1 MSSFNLLSIGNQAL
15 QANQSALNTV
25 GQNISNVN
33 TEGYSRQRVDF
44 VSLQDR
50 GGVFVNDIE
59 RISDEFMVRQV
70 WSDTSNYNFYSKTE
84 SFANELDNL
93 LAAESTSLSNAMNE
107 YFGALQT
114 AVDDPTSLPS
124 RQLFL
129 AQADALATRINA
141 MDESLTR
148 QNESINAQ
156 IDSVI
161 SQINSITPQIAT
173 LNADI
178 ERFSASNS
186 VPNEMYDQRDRLIE
200 QLAGFVDISTSFD
213 ANGSVDIYIGDGQPL
228 VLNDR
233 GQKLLSVQGT
243 PDATKNEVAVE
254 LGSRANLLTDKI
266 SGGQLGGL
274 IEYRESNLANAA
286 NELGRIVMAF
296 SDTMNDQHALGMD
309 LDGELGGLLFRDI
322 NDFDL
327 MGSRVSA
334 STLNNSVIQQDLVE
348 ITDVQALKA
357 SEYELIFNTQSSFT
371 LTREVDGVMMPQN
384 TFAEVLSEAE
394 VVQDGQYYWDTSSNN
409 LIVQVDGFKLSL
421 GASTSFAGGD
431 TFMIRPV
438 RTGASDFAVAL
449 TDPRDLALASPL
461 STSRSI
467 DNSGTGTIS
476 VAVTDV
482 KTSISTFNTAGAM
495 TPAIDIEISDP
506 GTGLIYTVY
515 EQGTTTV
522 VATDNYVA
530 GKAIALDGYEVT
542 ISNNPAV
549 GDRFSVNYN
558 TGGVSDNRNALA
570 MSDLQFAKLIEGSS
584 YQDVYGTLVSNV
596 GTATNVAQINAQASQ
611 AVLDVSVNQR
621 DSISGVNLDEEATKL
636 VQYQQAYSASA
647 KLVSVSQTIF
657 DTLLQ
662 SI

>member
-33 TEGYSRQRVDF
+33 TEGYSRQRVDL
-44 VSLQDR
+44 VSLNDR
-50 GGVFVNDIE
+50 AGVFVNDIE

-70 WSDTSNYNFYSKTE
+70 WSDTSNQNFYSKME
-84 SFANELDNL
+84 GFANELDNL
-93 LAAESTSLSNAMNE
+93 LAAESTSLSTAMNE
-107 YFGALQT
+107 YFGALQS

-129 AQADALATRINA
+129 AQAQALQSRVNSMDA
-141 MDESLTR
+141 SLTR
-148 QNESINAQ
+148 QNDSINSQ
-156 IDSVI
+156 IESVV
-161 SQINSITPQIAT
+161 SQINSITPQIAS
-173 LNADI
+173 LNEDI
-178 ERFSASNS
+178 ERLSASNS
-186 VPNEMYDQRDRLIE
+186 VPNEMYDKRDLLIE

-213 ANGSVDIYIGDGQPL
+213 QNGSVDIYIGDGQPL

-233 GQKLLSVQGT
+233 GQRLVSVQGT
-243 PDATKNEVAVE
+243 PDATKNEIAVE
-254 LGSRANLLTDKI
+254 IGSRANLLTDKI

-286 NELGRIVMAF
+286 NELGRIVMSF
-296 SDTMNDQHALGMD
+296 SESMNQQHALGMD
-309 LDGELGGLLFRDI
+309 LEGDLGGLVFRDI
-322 NDFDL
+322 NDAQL
-327 MGSRVSA
+327 MDARVSA
-334 STLNNSVIQQDLVE
+334 SSLNNSTIQQDQVQ
-348 ITDVQALKA
+348 ITDVSKLKA
-357 SEYELIFNTQSSFT
+357 SEYELVFNTQNTFT
-371 LTREVDGVMMPQN
+371 MTRESDGVMMSQSS
-384 TFAEVLSEAE
+384 FALAASATDVD
-394 VVQDGQYYWDTSSNN
+394 QDGEYYWDTSTNE
-409 LIVQVDGFKLSL
+409 LTVQADGFKLYL
-421 GASTSFAGGD
+421 NAQTSFAGGD
-431 TFMIRPV
+431 TFMVRPV
-438 RTGASDFAVAL
+438 RNGASDFAVTM

-467 DNSGTGTIS
+467 DNTGTGTIA
-476 VAVTDV
+476 VKVTDV
-482 KTSISTFNTAGAM
+482 ATTTFTTASGAM

-506 GTGLIYTVY
+506 GTGLEYTVY
-515 EQGTTTV
+515 EQGTATV
-522 VATDNYVA
+522 VATGRYIA
-530 GKAIALDGYEVT
+530 GEAIALNGYEVT
-542 ISNNPAV
+542 ISNNPKV
-549 GDRFSVNYN
+549 GDRFSVNFN

-584 YQDVYGTLVSNV
+584 YQDVYGSLVEMV
-596 GTATNVAQINAQASQ
+596 GTETNIVQINAQASQ

-621 DSISGVNLDEEATKL
+621 DSVSGVNLDEEATKL

>member
-33 TEGYSRQRVDF
+33 TDGYSRQRVDF

-59 RISDEFMVRQV
+59 RISDQFMVRQV
-70 WSDTSNYNFYSKTE
+70 WSDTSNQSFYSKME

-114 AVDDPTSLPS
+114 AVDDPTSLPA

-129 AQADALATRINA
+129 AQADALQNRINA
-141 MDESLTR
+141 MDVSLTR
-148 QNESINAQ
+148 QNDSINGQ
-156 IDSVI
+156 IDGVI
-161 SQINSITPQIAT
+161 SQINSITPQIAS
-173 LNADI
+173 LNEDI

-186 VPNEMYDQRDRLIE
+186 VPNEMYDQRDLLIE

-233 GQKLLSVQGT
+233 GQRLVSVQGT

-254 LGSRANLLTDKI
+254 IGSRGNLLTDKI

-274 IEYRESNLANAA
+274 IEYRESSLANAA

-296 SDTMNDQHALGMD
+296 SDSMNDQHALGVD

-322 NDFDL
+322 NDFEL
-327 MGSRVSA
+327 MDARVSA
-334 STLNNSVIQQDLVE
+334 STSNNSIIQQDLVQ

-357 SEYELIFNTQSSFT
+357 SEYELIFNTQNSFT
-371 LTREVDGVMMPQN
+371 LTRESDGALLTQSS
-384 TFAEVLSEAE
+384 FALATSAADVN
-394 VVQDGQYYWDTSSNN
+394 QDGEYYWDTGTNE
-409 LIVQVDGFKLSL
+409 LTVQVDGFKLSL
-421 GASTSFAGGD
+421 NAQTSFAGGD
-431 TFMIRPV
+431 AFMIRPV
-438 RTGASDFAVAL
+438 RNGASDFAVAL
-449 TDPRDLALASPL
+449 TDPRDLALAAPL
-461 STSRSI
+461 SASRSI
-467 DNSGTGTIS
+467 DNTGTGTIS
-476 VAVTDV
+476 VAATDV
-482 KTSISTFNTAGAM
+482 TTSTFGTAGTM

-515 EQGTTTV
+515 EQGTATV
-522 VATDNYVA
+522 MATGNYVA
-530 GKAIALDGYEVT
+530 GEAIALDGYEVT
-542 ISNNPAV
+542 LSNNPAV

-570 MSDLQFAKLIEGSS
+570 MSDLQLAKLIEGSS
-584 YQDVYGTLVSNV
+584 YQDVYGALVTNI

-647 KLVSVSQTIF
+647 KLINVSQTIF

>member
-59 RISDEFMVRQV
+59 RISDQFMTRQV
-70 WSDTSNYNFYSKTE
+70 WSDTSNQNFYSKME

-107 YFGALQT
+107 YFGALQS

-129 AQADALATRINA
+129 AQAEALQSRINA
-141 MDESLTR
+141 MDVSLAR
-148 QNESINAQ
+148 QNDSINGQ
-156 IDSVI
+156 IDGVI
-161 SQINSITPQIAT
+161 SQINSITPQIVT
-173 LNADI
+173 LNEDI

-233 GQKLLSVQGT
+233 GQRLVSVQGT

-254 LGSRANLLTDKI
+254 IGSRANLLTDKI

-322 NDFDL
+322 NDFAL
-327 MGSRVSA
+327 MDARVSA
-334 STLNNSVIQQDLVE
+334 STSNGSIIQQDLVQ

-357 SEYELIFNTQSSFT
+357 SEYELVFNTQNSFT
-371 LTREVDGVMMPQN
+371 LTRESDGALLPQSS
-384 TFAEVLSEAE
+384 FALATSAANVT
-394 VVQDGQYYWDTSSNN
+394 QDGDYFWDTSTNE
-409 LIVQVDGFKLSL
+409 LTVQVDGFKLSL
-421 GASTSFAGGD
+421 NAQTSFAGGD

-438 RTGASDFAVAL
+438 RNGASDFAVAL
-449 TDPRDLALASPL
+449 TDPRDLALAAPL

-467 DNSGTGTIS
+467 DNSGTGTIA
-476 VAVTDV
+476 VTVTDV
-482 KTSISTFNTAGAM
+482 TTSTFATAGAM

-506 GTGLIYTVY
+506 GTGLVYTVY
-515 EQGTTTV
+515 EQGTATV
-522 VATDNYVA
+522 MATGNYIA
-530 GKAIALDGYEVT
+530 GEAIALDGYEVT
-542 ISNNPAV
+542 LSNNPAV
-549 GDRFSVNYN
+549 GDRFSVGYN

-570 MSDLQFAKLIEGSS
+570 MSDLQLAKIIEGSS